1 MSGVENSPEYQRAL
15 LKTKIYRDPEGFTS
29 YEPTSK
35 GDKIQIKQ
43 NNTIQALILEL
54 SELVIKLG
62 ARIALLENRVV
73 NIEKEVKNNSKGK
86 EITTD
91 NSELLKTIKRL
102 KTRLSEKEESER
114 TLAEIIKI
122 QERRLKEKQDMAISE
137 ISTELD
143 NFKIYSSDKG
153 PKKIKTQPA
162 WNFIAVQPKDS
173 KYKIIPGFTSD
184 TKRVILDPSQA
195 LVELY
200 KKIDTTLQRLVQV
213 VQMV

>member
-1 MSGVENSPEYQRAL
+1 MSGVENRPEYQRAL

-54 SELVIKLG
+54 SELG
-62 ARIALLENRVV
+62 ARISLLENRVV

-91 NSELLKTIKRL
+91 NSELLNTIKRL

-143 NFKIYSSDKG
+143 NFKIDSSDKG

-184 TKRVILDPSQA
+184 TK
-195 LVELY
+195 
-200 KKIDTTLQRLVQV
+200 
-213 VQMV
+213 

>member
-91 NSELLKTIKRL
+91 NSELLKTIK
-102 KTRLSEKEESER
+102 KTK
-114 TLAEIIKI
+114 
-122 QERRLKEKQDMAISE
+122 
-137 ISTELD
+137 
-143 NFKIYSSDKG
+143 N
-153 PKKIKTQPA
+153 
-162 WNFIAVQPKDS
+162 
-173 KYKIIPGFTSD
+173 
-184 TKRVILDPSQA
+184 QA
-195 LVELY
+195 
-200 KKIDTTLQRLVQV
+200 K
-213 VQMV
+213 

>member
-1 MSGVENSPEYQRAL
+1 MSGVENRSEYQRAL
-15 LKTKIYRDPEGFTS
+15 LKTKNYGELEGFTS

-43 NNTIQALILEL
+43 NNTIQALILEF

-62 ARIALLENRVV
+62 ARISVLENRVV

-102 KTRLSEKEESER
+102 KTRLSEREESER

-137 ISTELD
+137 ISSELD
-143 NFKIYSSDKG
+143 NFKIDSSDKG

-162 WNFIAVQPKDS
+162 WNFIAVQHKDS

-184 TKRVILDPSQA
+184 TK
-195 LVELY
+195 
-200 KKIDTTLQRLVQV
+200 
-213 VQMV
+213 